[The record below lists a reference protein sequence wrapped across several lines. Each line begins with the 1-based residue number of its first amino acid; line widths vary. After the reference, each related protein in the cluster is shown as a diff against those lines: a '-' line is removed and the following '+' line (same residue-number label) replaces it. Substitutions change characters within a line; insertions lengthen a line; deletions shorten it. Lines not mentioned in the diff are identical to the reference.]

1 MTHTAAITVLIT
13 LGGFF
18 MDLTKVMSAGLRVS
32 SAAKAAT
39 ILKDYINLGTLIS
52 LWIAPI
58 GKI

>member
-18 MDLTKVMSAGLRVS
+18 MDLTNVMSAGLRVS

-52 LWIAPI
+52 
-58 GKI
+58 